1 MNQAPGRLHHA
12 RRWLWTGAA
21 IVAVLLVLRAFVA
34 DVRRVESGSMEPTL
48 HTGEWV
54 LVLLDATPPRA
65 GELVVAREAESGRP
79 VVKRVVGLPGE
90 TVRLSAGDLYI
101 DGAPR
106 RASEADEIW
115 IEVADSSR
123 EPLANAWSV
132 PAGWSN
138 GPSGLRG
145 DAGSGPLRLDS
156 VDDGWPGPER
166 VRGPHEVADMRVAC
180 ELACEGDA
188 IFELQLR
195 QRGEAL
201 LARLER
207 RGADL
212 HAMLATA
219 AAEASE
225 PEWTIRARAT
235 DKAAAAGVTQRFEFA
250 VRDGRADLHVDGAEL
265 ASIAPLG
272 WRLHRADMAQEGR
285 SYPPRALVRFVA
297 GAGEVRRLSVER
309 DLHWQ
314 PVGAHA
320 VQRELPLG
328 PDQCFLLGDAS
339 FQSRDGRQW
348 GPTALADLVG
358 RPVLVVWPPS
368 GWRRPR

>member
-1 MNQAPGRLHHA
+1 MSQAAGRLHHA

-21 IVAVLLVLRAFVA
+21 LLLAALATRAFVA

-48 HTGEWV
+48 RTGEWV
-54 LVLLDATPPRA
+54 LVLLDGAPPRA

-79 VVKRVVGLPGE
+79 VVKRVVALPGE
-90 TVRLSAGDLYI
+90 TVRVASGDLYI

-106 RASEADEIW
+106 RVDEADELW
-115 IEVADSSR
+115 IEVADSAR
-123 EPLANAWSV
+123 EPIAAAWSV
-132 PAGWSN
+132 PAGWT
-138 GPSGLRG
+138 GVADGLRG
-145 DAGSGPLRLDS
+145 DAGCGPLRLDS
-156 VDDGWPGPER
+156 VDDGWTWPAR
-166 VRGPHEVADMRVAC
+166 VRGPHEVAVLRVAADLSC
-180 ELACEGDA
+180 AGDA
-188 IFELQLR
+188 TFEFQLR

-207 RGADL
+207 RGTEL
-212 HAMLATA
+212 HAILATA
-219 AAEASE
+219 AAEAGE
-225 PEWTIRARAT
+225 PEWTTRARAT
-235 DKAAAAGVTQRFEFA
+235 GVAAAADVAQRIAFS

-272 WRLHRADMAQEGR
+272 WRLHRADAAQEGR

-297 GAGEVRRLSVER
+297 GSGVVRRLRVER

-358 RPVLVVWPPS
+358 RPVAVVWPPS
-368 GWRRPR
+368 AWRRPR